1 MTSVLFP
8 DTLVQLQL
16 WKMGEGVAYFRFV
29 NKATGKAILNRGV
42 FEWK

>member
-8 DTLVQLQL
+8 DTPVKLQL
-16 WKMGEGVAYFRFV
+16 WKMGEGVAYFRFMNV
-29 NKATGKAILNRGV
+29 STGKPVLNRGV